1 MIPYLNLE
9 YLLTRIFA
17 FVQTLLSLGDF
28 SAPWWLILLWISF
41 YLILWLLILVMI
53 WRIVAHHQAEKYDLA
68 AALIQESVV
77 TPRNDRWQRVLK
89 YLESENPAEWKLA
102 IIEADTMLDELVK
115 TLRPHEETLGERLK
129 AIEPSDF
136 ITLQDAWDAHKMRNR
151 IAHEGDMAL
160 SKHEALRAIAMYKRV
175 FDEFEYI

>member
-9 YLLTRIFA
+9 YLLTRIFG
-17 FVQTLLSLGDF
+17 FLRSLFAIGGVE
-28 SAPWWLILLWISF
+28 APWWLILLWFGF
-41 YLILWLLILVMI
+41 YAALWLLILVMM
-53 WRIVAHHQAEKYDLA
+53 WRIIKHRRAETRDLQ
-68 AALIQESVV
+68 AALATESET
-77 TPRNDRWQRVLK
+77 TPLNSRWQRVLK

-136 ITLQDAWDAHKMRNR
+136 TTLQDAWDAHKLRNR
-151 IAHEGDMAL
+151 IAHEAHYQL
-160 SKHEALRAIAMYKRV
+160 TKHEALRAIAMFKRV
-175 FDEFEYI
+175 FEEFQYI